1 MMKFKEHVLILVFG
15 FLTLMFSAPIHA
27 WSKEGHIMTCQIAQV
42 RKIIF
47 IIFFVFCDFYF
58 IVMNFVEFVGAG
70 GGGGRDKVVTGVCER
85 RLVEFMYMA

>member
-1 MMKFKEHVLILVFG
+1 MEQGRSYNDLSDCSG
-15 FLTLMFSAPIHA
+15 
-27 WSKEGHIMTCQIAQV
+27 E
-42 RKIIF
+42 KINF
-47 IIFFVFCDFYF
+47 YNFFVFCDFYF